1 MTAPGSAGG
10 VATSAV
16 WPEPLLPG
24 QADVDVAHVVA
35 WNLTRRCN
43 LACAHCYISA
53 GSWEA
58 AAGELDTP
66 ACLRIVDQIL
76 EASPS
81 PLLILS
87 GGEPLVRDDLEAIA
101 GHATRGGATVVVGTN
116 GTGLSENRI
125 DSLMRA
131 GVQGV
136 AVSIDS
142 LNPRYHDR
150 FRHGE
155 GSLEATVAAIDRL
168 AALELDFLVQTTV
181 TRGNRAEI
189 ANIAAWA
196 CRKGAVCLNI
206 YFLVET
212 GRGEGMK
219 GMTPAENDEVLREI
233 TRMQREYRGRM
244 MIRSKCQPQLMRHV
258 YEEDPE
264 SPLLNYKTRCPC
276 GVQYCRITPEGKV
289 TPCPYMPEVAGDLSE
304 QSFGEIWNDSTLFRL
319 LRTGELGGKCGRC
332 EFRGICGGC
341 RARAYAVDGDFLGPD
356 ESCAYE
362 PGPFQAEEI
371 MPSSVAYGSPAERAM
386 TWSPEAERRLAA
398 IPSFVR
404 GVVAGRVEKFV
415 REKGGTEVTLESMS
429 DVRRAMPVDFSKKI
443 PFFARGRRRP

>member
-212 GRGEGMK
+212 GRGEDFVSMSRLVADSPAPPLYGRMGGFEGNVDRWQVAVSTLPAYNTVHAGCAPAGAGGADAPTERK
-219 GMTPAENDEVLREI
+219 VEFFNLNAMTPETETTTHYFYAHARSFALEDEA
-233 TRMQREYRGRM
+233 M
-244 MIRSKCQPQLMRHV
+244 
-258 YEEDPE
+258 DE
-264 SPLLNYKTRCPC
+264 SFR
-276 GVQYCRITPEGKV
+276 VDFRRV
-289 TPCPYMPEVAGDLSE
+289 
-304 QSFGEIWNDSTLFRL
+304 FGEDISI
-319 LRTGELGGKCGRC
+319 LGAQQANIGR
-332 EFRGICGGC
+332 RPDASSIDIK
-341 RARAYAVDGDFLGPD
+341 VDG
-356 ESCAYE
+356 
-362 PGPFQAEEI
+362 PGLAFRRMLAQRIEEE
-371 MPSSVAYGSPAERAM
+371 GR
-386 TWSPEAERRLAA
+386 
-398 IPSFVR
+398 
-404 GVVAGRVEKFV
+404 AGRQ
-415 REKGGTEVTLESMS
+415 G
-429 DVRRAMPVDFSKKI
+429 
-443 PFFARGRRRP
+443 